1 MRLQLAILALAT
13 SVAAQTAVTPTQTQY
28 IQVCT
33 NVGQPKMTCNFV
45 PLSTIQIP
53 GPPGPAGQSGA
64 TGPAGP
70 QGPAG
75 QNGATGAQGPQG
87 IMGPV
92 GATGPIGEPGAQGPT
107 GPPGPQIPGL
117 TVSSDGLTLTWNG
130 IFKTTASGP
139 GQLQMNGFSL
149 SCTAAGPAL
158 CQ

>member
-1 MRLQLAILALAT
+1 MRLRILAFVLFAAALGSAQSAT
-13 SVAAQTAVTPTQTQY
+13 TPVQY

-53 GPPGPAGQSGA
+53 GPPGPAGQAGA
-64 TGPAGP
+64 VGPMGPVGP

-75 QNGATGAQGPQG
+75 AAGQNGQPGAPGPQGPQG
-87 IMGPV
+87 VAGPV
-92 GATGPIGEPGAQGPT
+92 